1 MQWRIVDRVAVIFAR
16 RRRLFAGRV
25 CWWRIVV
32 RVAVIFAAAL
42 AATAV
47 NSGELDGAWMD
58 AFCAM
63 WARIAGFALT
73 LLGVPASSGG
83 VTVGADAFT
92 AIIVPACTALD
103 VIILF
108 AAAVL
113 AYPASIGARLRGLL
127 LGIAA
132 LFTLNIVRIVSLIL
146 IGIHYFDLLEDA
158 HLQVWQATMALSAI
172 GLWLLW
178 HSWASRAPMG
188 KPRRRLAIARYR
200 R

>member
-1 MQWRIVDRVAVIFAR
+1 MQWRIVVQAAVIFAR
-16 RRRLFAGRV
+16 RMWLFVRRV
-25 CWWRIVV
+25 CGWRNVV
-32 RVAVIFAAAL
+32 RIAVIFAAVL

-47 NSGELDGAWMD
+47 NNGELDSAWMD

-73 LLGVPASSGG
+73 LLGVPASSDGA
-83 VTVGADAFT
+83 TVDADAFT

-108 AAAVL
+108 GAAALV
-113 AYPASIGARLRGLL
+113 YPASIGARMCGLL
-127 LGIAA
+127 LGVAA
-132 LFTLNIVRIVSLIL
+132 LFAINIVRIVSLIL

-158 HLQVWQATMALSAI
+158 HLQVWQNAMALSAI

-178 HSWASRAPMG
+178 HQGVSSASMG
-188 KPRRRLAIARYR
+188 KAGSE
-200 R
+200 

>member
-1 MQWRIVDRVAVIFAR
+1 MQWRIVVQAAVIFAR
-16 RRRLFAGRV
+16 WMRLFGGRV

-47 NSGELDGAWMD
+47 NNGELDGAWMD

-63 WARIAGFALT
+63 WARIAVFALT
-73 LLGVPASSGG
+73 LLGVPASSDG
-83 VTVGADAFT
+83 VTVDAGAFT
-92 AIIVPACTALD
+92 ATIVPACTALD

-113 AYPASIGARLRGLL
+113 AYPASVGARLRGLL
-127 LGIAA
+127 LGVAA
-132 LFTLNIVRIVSLIL
+132 LFAINIVRIVSLIL
-146 IGIHYFDLLEDA
+146 IGIHYLDLLEDA
-158 HLQVWQATMALSAI
+158 HLLVWQATMALSAI

-178 HSWASRAPMG
+178 HSWASRAPIG
-188 KPRRRLAIARYR
+188 KAAVY
-200 R
+200 

>member
-1 MQWRIVDRVAVIFAR
+1 MQWRIVDQAAVIFAR
-16 RRRLFAGRV
+16 WMRLFGGRV

-47 NSGELDGAWMD
+47 NNGELDGAWMD

-73 LLGVPASSGG
+73 LLGVPASSDGA
-83 VTVGADAFT
+83 TVGAGAFT
-92 AIIVPACTALD
+92 ATIVSACTALD

-108 AAAVL
+108 GAAVL

-127 LGIAA
+127 LGVAA
-132 LFTLNIVRIVSLIL
+132 LFALNIARIVSLIL
-146 IGIHYFDLLEDA
+146 RGIHYIDWLEDA
-158 HLQVWQATMALSAI
+158 HLLVWQTAMVLAAI

-178 HSWASRAPMG
+178 HRGVLSASMG
-188 KPRRRLAIARYR
+188 DAGSE
-200 R
+200 

>member
-1 MQWRIVDRVAVIFAR
+1 MQRRIVDQAAVIFAR
-16 RRRLFAGRV
+16 RMRLFAVRV
-25 CWWRIVV
+25 CGWRNVV

-47 NSGELDGAWMD
+47 NNGELDGAWMD

-73 LLGVPASSGG
+73 LLGVPASSDGA
-83 VTVGADAFT
+83 TVGADAFT
-92 AIIVPACTALD
+92 AIIVSACTALD

-108 AAAVL
+108 GAAVL

-127 LGIAA
+127 LGVAV
-132 LFTLNIVRIVSLIL
+132 LFALNIVRIVSLIL

-158 HLQVWQATMALSAI
+158 HLQVWQATMALTAI
-172 GLWLLW
+172 GLWMLW
-178 HSWASRAPMG
+178 YQGVSSASKGDASSE
-188 KPRRRLAIARYR
+188 
-200 R
+200 

>member
-1 MQWRIVDRVAVIFAR
+1 MQWRIVVRAAVIFAR
-16 RRRLFAGRV
+16 RMRLFAGRV
-25 CWWRIVV
+25 CGWRNVI
-32 RVAVIFAAAL
+32 RIAVIFSAAL

-47 NSGELDGAWMD
+47 NNGELDGAWMD

-73 LLGVPASSGG
+73 LLGVPASSDGA
-83 VTVGADAFT
+83 TVAASAFT
-92 AIIVPACTALD
+92 ATIVPACTALD

-108 AAAVL
+108 GAAVL

-127 LGIAA
+127 LGVAA
-132 LFTLNIVRIVSLIL
+132 LFAINIVRIVSLIL

-158 HLQVWQATMALSAI
+158 HLLVWQTAMALAAI

-178 HSWASRAPMG
+178 HSWASRAPIG
-188 KPRRRLAIARYR
+188 KAGSE
-200 R
+200 